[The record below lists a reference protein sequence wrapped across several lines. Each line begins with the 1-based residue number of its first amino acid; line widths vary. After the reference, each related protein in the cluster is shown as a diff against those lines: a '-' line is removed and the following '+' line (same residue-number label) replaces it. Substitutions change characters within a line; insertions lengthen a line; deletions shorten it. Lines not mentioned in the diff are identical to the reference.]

1 MSNDQNRSFE
11 YRRFRRMGSKVDV
24 WALSSESGVAKDI
37 FAAIASDGER
47 GFTELQASVTEGTL
61 DGWNPEWV
69 ARLARVLVL
78 QPHESEFH
86 GFALDALR
94 LTVPTLHRTAALL
107 PVRKIYF
114 ELLFASGELGE
125 ARELLESDNALS
137 ELYYGYLGTDLLNPF
152 VTGSWE
158 AEARWLE
165 GFNVPFATAGLSPAA
180 IDRDAS
186 TPFDGL
192 RSDAELA
199 VVEGPLVSVIVTTYN
214 PDPVEIRTS
223 VTSILQQ
230 TWKNLEVLLMDDH
243 SDEAALA
250 ALGELAA
257 EDPRVKLLRLPENG
271 GTYRARNEGIRNAA
285 GKYVTGQDTDDWSHP
300 ERIARQVSALEADSE
315 VPGVTTAANRTDDRL
330 VRVSLGNNPHRR
342 CEVSLMLRVE
352 TARKVGGY
360 LPVRKA
366 ADSEFRERLEAWW
379 GASVQVLD
387 EPLYIIRMS
396 PGSLSRAD
404 FRPGW
409 SHHARR
415 GFWSAYKNWHAT
427 AESSELEI
435 DASDPELAI
444 PATTPPRIAGKEW
457 ARDHSYDLCLVADWR
472 GGTPEQRAAVDELK
486 SLVNTDLSI
495 ALLHFDTPWGA
506 GSLAPRAL
514 VPDVQRLITDG
525 KVRRV
530 YAEEEVEVAVVVVRD
545 PAAVDYARQMSGSLV
560 AGRVLMVAHSNPAG
574 RDVVVRKYDPH
585 HAHEMAGDIFGV
597 DPLWMVPTG
606 EDRELFQ
613 STFELPVATESFPMV
628 VDMQRFSGVR
638 LRRAGGRLVLGRSA
652 DNEVEDWPTLE
663 ALHTTFPT
671 DGSVEVRVLGD
682 ARGALRV
689 SGERR
694 LPPDWLSFREGE
706 ILPEIFWRTVDASVI
721 YDQETRGRAIERPV
735 LEALASGT
743 PVITDSAR
751 AALYNHAVLVAEPA
765 DAVRVATDLIADRVR
780 REEAAELG
788 RSFVRDNFDP
798 QVFYKFMRHCVSG
811 TPAGAEK
818 NV

>member
-1 MSNDQNRSFE
+1 MSNDRNRSFE
-11 YRRFRRMGSKVDV
+11 YRRFRRMGSKIDV
-24 WALSSESGVAKDI
+24 WALSSEAAVAKDI

-47 GFTELQASVTEGTL
+47 GFTDLQASVAEGTL
-61 DGWNPEWV
+61 DGWIPGWV
-69 ARLARVLVL
+69 ARLARVLIL

-94 LTVPTLHRTAALL
+94 LTVPTLPRTAALL

-114 ELLFASGELGE
+114 ELLFATGELDE
-125 ARELLESDNALS
+125 AREFFESDSALS

-158 AEARWLE
+158 AEAGWLDK
-165 GFNVPFATAGLSPAA
+165 FNTPFTAAGLIPADT
-180 IDRDAS
+180 DRDAS

-192 RSDAELA
+192 RADVEPA
-199 VVEGPLVSVIVTTYN
+199 VVEGPLVSVIVTTFN

-223 VTSILQQ
+223 VNSILRQ

-243 SDEAALA
+243 SDEATFPALE
-250 ALGELAA
+250 ELAA
-257 EDPRVKLLRLPENG
+257 EDHRVKLLRLPENG
-271 GTYRARNEGIRNAA
+271 GTYRARNEGIRHAA

-300 ERIARQVSALEADSE
+300 ERIARQVAALEADSE

-352 TARKVGGY
+352 TARKIGGY

-396 PGSLSRAD
+396 ADSLSRAD

-415 GFWSAYKNWHAT
+415 GFWSAYKNWHAN
-427 AESSELEI
+427 AESHELEI
-435 DASDPELAI
+435 DASDPELSI

-457 ARDHSYDLCLVADWR
+457 SRDHSYDLCLVADWR

-495 ALLHFDTPWGA
+495 AILHFDTPWGA
-506 GSLAPRAL
+506 GLSAPRAL
-514 VPDVQRLITDG
+514 APGVQQLITDG
-525 KVRRV
+525 RVRRV
-530 YAEEEVEVAVVVVRD
+530 YVEEEAEAAVVVVRD
-545 PAAVDYARQMSGSLV
+545 PAAVDYARQVSGSLV

-574 RDVVVRKYDPH
+574 RDAVLRKYDPR
-585 HAHEMAGDIFGV
+585 HAHEMAGVIFGV

-606 EDRELFQ
+606 ESRAYFQ
-613 STFELPVATESFPMV
+613 GTFELPVATESYPMV

-638 LRRAGGRLVLGRSA
+638 LRRAGGRLVVGRSA
-652 DNEVEDWPTLE
+652 DNEAEDWPTVE
-663 ALHTTFPT
+663 ALHETFPT

-694 LPPDWLSFREGE
+694 LPADWLSFRDGD
-706 ILPEIFWRTVDASVI
+706 ISPEIFWRTVDASVV

-743 PVITDSAR
+743 PVITDSER

-765 DAVRVATDLIADRVR
+765 DAVRIATDLLADRDR
-780 REEAAELG
+780 YEEVAEIG
-788 RSFVRDNFDP
+788 RSFVRDNCNP
-798 QVFYKFMRHCVSG
+798 QAFYEFMRHCVSE

-818 NV
+818 YV

>member
-1 MSNDQNRSFE
+1 MSNDRNRSFE
-11 YRRFRRMGSKVDV
+11 YQRFRRMGSKIDV
-24 WALSSESGVAKDI
+24 WALSSEAEVAKDI
-37 FAAIASDGER
+37 FAAIASNGER
-47 GFTELQASVTEGTL
+47 GFTELQASVAEGTL
-61 DGWNPEWV
+61 EGWIADWV

-78 QPHESEFH
+78 QPHESKFH

-94 LTVPTLHRTAALL
+94 LAVPTLPRTAASL
-107 PVRKIYF
+107 PARKIYF
-114 ELLFASGELGE
+114 ELLFASGELDK
-125 ARELLESDNALS
+125 ARAFLESDSSLS
-137 ELYYGYLGTDLLNPF
+137 GLYYGYLGTDLLNPF

-158 AEARWLE
+158 FEAGWLE
-165 GFNVPFATAGLSPAA
+165 GFNAPFAAAGLSPAG
-180 IDRDAS
+180 IDRNAS

-192 RSDAELA
+192 RADVEPAA
-199 VVEGPLVSVIVTTYN
+199 VEGPLVSVIVTTFN

-250 ALGELAA
+250 VLGELAA
-257 EDPRVKLLRLPENG
+257 EDTRVKLLRLPKNG
-271 GTYRARNEGIRNAA
+271 GTYRARNEGIRHAF

-300 ERIARQVSALEADSE
+300 ERIARQVEVLEADPE
-315 VPGVTTAANRTDDRL
+315 IPGVTTAANRTDDHL

-342 CEVSLMLRVE
+342 CEVSLMLRAE
-352 TARKVGGY
+352 TARKIGGY

-387 EPLYIIRMS
+387 EPLYVIRMS

-409 SHHARR
+409 SHYARR

-427 AESSELEI
+427 AEPYELEI
-435 DASDPELAI
+435 DASDREMAI
-444 PATTPPRIAGKEW
+444 PATTPPRIAGTEW
-457 ARDHSYDLCLVADWR
+457 AREHSYDLCLVADWR
-472 GGTPEQRAAVDELK
+472 GGAPEQRAALDELT

-495 ALLHFDTPWGA
+495 AILHFDTPWGA

-514 VPDVQRLITDG
+514 APDVQRLVTDG
-525 KVRRV
+525 KVGRV
-530 YAEEEVEVAVVVVRD
+530 YVEEEIEVAVVVVRD
-545 PAAVDYARQMSGSLV
+545 PAAVDYARRVSGSLV

-574 RDVVVRKYDPH
+574 REAILRKYDPQ
-585 HAHEMAGDIFGV
+585 HAHEMAGNIFGV

-606 EDRELFQ
+606 ESPELFQ
-613 STFELPVATESFPMV
+613 SAFELPVATEGYPMV
-628 VDMQRFSGVR
+628 VDIQRFSGVR
-638 LRRAGGRLVLGRSA
+638 LRRAGGRLVVGRSA
-652 DNEVEDWPTLE
+652 DNEAEDWPTVE
-663 ALHTTFPT
+663 TLHEIFPT

-694 LPPDWLSFREGE
+694 LPADWLSFRDGD
-706 ILPEIFWRTVDASVI
+706 IAPEMFWRTVDASVV

-735 LEALASGT
+735 LEALALGT
-743 PVITDSAR
+743 PVITDSER

-765 DAVRVATDLIADRVR
+765 DAVQVATDLIADRVR
-780 REEAAELG
+780 CEEVAEIG
-788 RSFVRDNFDP
+788 RSFVRDNFNP
-798 QVFYKFMRHCVSG
+798 EVFYEFMSHRVSER
-811 TPAGAEK
+811 PAGAEK
-818 NV
+818 YV